1 MAEIL
6 NINDREQTPYPGS
19 SENRINIKKKKPIP
33 RHTIF
38 RLQITKDRET
48 PERSQRKRIP
58 YL

>member
-19 SENRINIKKKKPIP
+19 SENRINIKKNPTP
-33 RHTIF
+33 RYTIF
-38 RLQITKDRET
+38 RLQIMKDREN